1 MLAVVSVLEAV
12 VAKLAVLAVLL
23 GACVAD
29 DATTFPP
36 DTHRDEANVSIEPIG
51 QAADAQYS
59 EFCELAAN
67 LPTTDVCSLVCD
79 PDGFKARLTDSGM
92 KSGNCYQLR
101 CNLSPEVSV
110 TVGVCLP

>member
-1 MLAVVSVLEAV
+1 VSKLVV
-12 VAKLAVLAVLL
+12 VAALLL

-29 DATTFPP
+29 DTSMPTI
-36 DTHRDEANVSIEPIG
+36 DRDEANVDVNSVET
-51 QAADAQYS
+51 DANALY
-59 EFCELAAN
+59 
-67 LPTTDVCSLVCD
+67 CSLAQDLPSTDMCSLICD
-79 PDGFKARLTDSGM
+79 PDSFKARLLDDGM